1 MGKKRDEGPAPASYA
16 EYGEEIED
24 DLAGAVGVPLAGG
37 WGEHGGHGKGREHGK
52 PPFIHPL
59 GRRKR
64 MMITFIIAY
73 GGIGFKTLEK
83 SFLASS
89 K

>member
-37 WGEHGGHGKGREHGK
+37 WDEHGGHGKGREHGK
-52 PPFIHPL
+52 PPFIHPF
-59 GRRKR
+59 GRRR
-64 MMITFIIAY
+64 
-73 GGIGFKTLEK
+73 
-83 SFLASS
+83 
-89 K
+89 